1 LALKQ
6 NNIVKPGFL
15 LILFLGLAA
24 LILFSAYY
32 ELKESK
38 KEMLHLMSEEA
49 HSLLQSIIVSS
60 QEVLYASDEVE
71 SEISSRL
78 LNNANIIKI
87 LYNDKKI
94 NNSVLSKIASAN
106 NINMIH
112 VFDRNGRMIFS
123 SNKKN
128 SASVPTQMVIK
139 QLQPIF
145 NDDVD
150 TLIVGLKKA
159 RNSSDVLYVIAVA
172 TQNNDAIVLNLDAEE
187 LLSFKRRIGFGI
199 LIKRLTENRDVVY
212 AMLENNDGILAASGK
227 VNKVASL
234 NEIPLLQWVESDTT
248 FKWRIAEYAGDSF
261 LEAVHPFYLENSFI
275 GYYRIGLS
283 LEPLENI
290 NERLQR
296 RIIISAV
303 ILFIVGFI
311 MLTLILV
318 RQNLDS
324 VKKQYQKIETYSKKV
339 IESVSDAIVVIDGNE
354 NIVEI
359 NRAAEK
365 LFKINKIEAIGKKVY
380 DVLEKDFRNK
390 LKNHEGIQQIECNI
404 KEKHK
409 EIIVSR
415 SKFLDENSDEN
426 IVLIIKDLTEIKKL
440 EKQISRSEQ
449 MNAMGQLASG
459 VAHEIRNP
467 LNSIGTIVQQLDKD
481 FEPVADKDEYHSLA
495 KIVSKEVQ
503 RMNKTIENFLR
514 FSRPEPIEKTE
525 FNLSDLLHA
534 VIMQFNPLVVEKNIK
549 LISRINWEGIVFWDK
564 NQIKQVLINLIK
576 NSMEAIFNDGI
587 IELSVSKEKE
597 DVIIKIKDNGEGI
610 PKENL
615 QKIFNLYFTSKA
627 KGTGIGLSIIQRIIN
642 EHDGIITV
650 DSIVGEGTVFTIILP
665 VRSL

>member
-1 LALKQ
+1 MALKQ

-112 VFDRNGRMIFS
+112 VFDRNGRMILS

-128 SASVPTQMVIK
+128 SASVPTQMIIK

-145 NDDVD
+145 NDDAD

-172 TQNNDAIVLNLDAEE
+172 TQSNDAIVLNLDAEE

-283 LEPLENI
+283 LEPLESI

>member
-1 LALKQ
+1 MALKQ

-283 LEPLENI
+283 LEPLESI

-339 IESVSDAIVVIDGNE
+339 IESVSDAIVVIDSNE